1 MADAALVKK
10 LRLEKF
16 PHRLLLQNPG
26 SVTELEGIAFDSQIL
41 HKPYDLALAFVFS
54 LDEMAKMVF
63 QAADE
68 NWLSDDGLLYLCYPK
83 KGNKTYPDYIGR
95 DDIFP
100 YLKVDLDTGLIPGTR
115 FKFNSMAAFNDVFT
129 VIGLKQLSKKAYQKL
144 TNA

>member
-16 PHRLLLQNPG
+16 PHRLMLQKPG
-26 SVTELEGIAFDSQIL
+26 PVTELEGIAFETVVNQS
-41 HKPYDLALAFVFS
+41 PYDLALAFVFS
-54 LDEMAKMVF
+54 LDEMATMIQ
-63 QAADE
+63 QAASE
-68 NWLSDDGLLYLCYPK
+68 NWLCDDGLLYLCYPK

-100 YLKVDLDTGLIPGTR
+100 FLKVDLDTGLVPGTR

>member
-26 SVTELEGIAFDSQIL
+26 PVAELEGIAFDRQIAL
-41 HKPYDLALAFVFS
+41 TPYDLALAFVFS
-54 LDEMAKMVF
+54 LDQMANMVQ
-63 QAADE
+63 QAASE
-68 NWLSDDGLLYLCYPK
+68 NWLCEDGLLYLCYPK
-83 KGNKTYPDYIGR
+83 KGNKAYPDYIGR

-100 YLKVDLDTGLIPGTR
+100 YLKVNMDTGLVPGTH

-129 VIGLKQLSKKAYQKL
+129 VIGLKQLSEKVYQKL

>member
-26 SVTELEGIAFDSQIL
+26 PVAELEGIAFDRQIAL
-41 HKPYDLALAFVFS
+41 TPYDLALAFVFS
-54 LDEMAKMVF
+54 LDQMANMIQ
-63 QAADE
+63 QAASE
-68 NWLSDDGLLYLCYPK
+68 NWLCDDGLLYLCYPK

-100 YLKVDLDTGLIPGTR
+100 FLKVDLDTGLVPSTHL
-115 FKFNSMAAFNDVFT
+115 KFNSMAAFNDVFT
-129 VIGLKQLSKKAYQKL
+129 VIGLKQLSEKVYQKL